1 MEWMRQIA
9 RSHGFKIN
17 SHTLEIFGLC
27 SDCQHKRAAQ
37 PTRNSTPE
45 RR

>member
-1 MEWMRQIA
+1 MRQIA

-37 PTRNSTPE
+37 SVSDSAAE